1 MRSKAYALVGFIL
14 TSLAFLSCTSPSSP
28 YEKAQAQYHQQLSAI
43 QEFQDA
49 RGQRSEQEAATLS
62 WQLSRQGLRRLS
74 DEQLLR
80 RVSLKSKML
89 APVPNGTCAAI
100 VRDTPTEAQLKEA
113 LEKLDSENLELFF
126 TLSAEAVRA
135 ELQHHPPPTV
145 IGEAEF
151 PTAFG
156 ALLSALP
163 EEQAERLAALL
174 SRGPAQTSDE
184 EVCWAERTF
193 LNALLSLNEPHRS
206 LLARAVVQ

>member
-1 MRSKAYALVGFIL
+1 MRRNVYAFVVFTLA
-14 TSLAFLSCTSPSSP
+14 SLAFLSCTSSPSP
-28 YEKAQAQYHQQLSAI
+28 YEATRARYQQQLSALP
-43 QEFQDA
+43 EFQKA
-49 RGQRSEQEAATLS
+49 RGQRSEQEAEALS
-62 WQLSRQGLRRLS
+62 WQLSRQGMHRLS

-80 RVSLKSKML
+80 RVSLRSKML

-100 VRDTPTEAQLKEA
+100 VRDTPTDAQLKEA
-113 LEKLDSENLELFF
+113 LEKLEGKDLEAFF
-126 TLSAEAVRA
+126 TLSTEAVRA
-135 ELQHHPPPTV
+135 ELQHLPPPTV
-145 IGEAEF
+145 VSEVDF

-174 SRGPAQTSDE
+174 LRGPAQTSDE

-206 LLARAVVQ
+206 MLARAVVQ